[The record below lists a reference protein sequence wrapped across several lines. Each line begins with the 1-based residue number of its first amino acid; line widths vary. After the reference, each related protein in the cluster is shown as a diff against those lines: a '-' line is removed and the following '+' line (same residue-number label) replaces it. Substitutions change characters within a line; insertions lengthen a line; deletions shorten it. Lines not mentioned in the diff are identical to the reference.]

1 MRYYHTTDAASRILE
16 EGFRDDSGN
25 YGLATFTLTGVF
37 ISDESL
43 DVNEGAIGDYVLE
56 LDLPDD
62 LDIGEYELIEEGE
75 GYREWCVPARILNKY
90 PMRILMEEEVDS
102 IAWER

>member
-1 MRYYHTTDAASRILE
+1 VRYYHTTDAASRILE
-16 EGFRDDSGN
+16 EGFRDDSGS
-25 YGLATFTLTGVF
+25 YGLATFTLKGVF
-37 ISDESL
+37 ISDEPL
-43 DVNEGAIGDYVLE
+43 DDNEGAIGDGVLE

-62 LDIGEYELIEEGE
+62 LDIGEYELIEEGK

-90 PMRILMEEEVDS
+90 PMRILTEEEVDS